1 MHCRYFLSFSID
13 TTVVPVYRATLSQRA
28 AQKRG
33 VGWGNQSTFAFK
45 ATCNKTVCSKQS
57 CFWQG
62 KKCVVLHYHWEILTK
77 VYFRFFIKTLKN
89 HIDLWKWAS
98 DDPFNKAIVSFYL
111 TTLTFSTEMRE
122 KKKSEMP
129 NINVQFWELWVIN
142 QISEIQSCNLL
153 FSHNCE
159 YTNRILK
166 KQVSFQFWHFCFY
179 NCEFISRNFD
189 LNTQL
194 WVYIMQL
201 WVRIFRIVFLLFSG
215 GKTSFHSF
223 NWD

>member
-1 MHCRYFLSFSID
+1 MDDTIVKKIHCRYFLSFSID

-33 VGWGNQSTFAFK
+33 VGWGEQSTFAFK
-45 ATCNKTVCSKQS
+45 ATCNKTVCYKQS

-98 DDPFNKAIVSFYL
+98 DDPFNKAFVSFYL

-122 KKKSEMP
+122 K
-129 NINVQFWELWVIN
+129 V
-142 QISEIQSCNLL
+142 
-153 FSHNCE
+153 
-159 YTNRILK
+159 
-166 KQVSFQFWHFCFY
+166 
-179 NCEFISRNFD
+179 RNAKYKRAV
-189 LNTQL
+189 L
-194 WVYIMQL
+194 
-201 WVRIFRIVFLLFSG
+201 RIVSYKPDQWDTKLQFTFFS
-215 GKTSFHSF
+215 
-223 NWD
+223 